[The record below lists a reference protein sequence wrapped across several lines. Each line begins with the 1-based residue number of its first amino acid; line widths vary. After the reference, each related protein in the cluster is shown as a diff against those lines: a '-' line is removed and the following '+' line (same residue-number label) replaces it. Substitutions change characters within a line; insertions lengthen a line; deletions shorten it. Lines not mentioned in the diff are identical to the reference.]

1 MLILNIPLSKQ
12 KTKKTKTKHKN
23 TKSLS
28 ATRFTPPPPIPPKP
42 AGETVL
48 IFTLPSRAR
57 MKTTAPDNQQDAA
70 PEYQRQHDPDRPQ
83 RQDAQDF
90 NNNDPMRKS

>member
-1 MLILNIPLSKQ
+1 
-12 KTKKTKTKHKN
+12 
-23 TKSLS
+23 
-28 ATRFTPPPPIPPKP
+28 
-42 AGETVL
+42 
-48 IFTLPSRAR
+48 